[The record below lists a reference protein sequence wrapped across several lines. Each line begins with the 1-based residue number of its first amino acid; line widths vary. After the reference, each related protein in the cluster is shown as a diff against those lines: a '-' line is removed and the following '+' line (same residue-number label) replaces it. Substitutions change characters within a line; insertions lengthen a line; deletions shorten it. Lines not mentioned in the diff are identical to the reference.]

1 MTNYLKQYNPNV
13 TPQSEAIA
21 GTVANNAGG
30 YSFPVDKW
38 TQFDRFLIIGSEGGS
53 YYVSEQKLTREN
65 ARNVEAC
72 IAEDGPRAIM
82 RIVQISDEGRAAKN
96 DPALFALA
104 LAASAKDEGTRS
116 LALSVLPQVART
128 GTHLFHFVSF
138 VQNFRGWGRGLRDAI
153 SAWYVERSD
162 KSLANQLIKYQ
173 SRDGWSHRDVLRL
186 AHTRAKTPFQ
196 NAMFSY
202 VVHKDFDVTEVPDS
216 EALRWVGAAD
226 ELLHTTDEKRALE
239 LIEAYRLPREMV
251 PTQLLNSPKVWE
263 ALLPHMGITAMLR
276 NLGKMGAVGLLT
288 PLSEAE
294 QIVAQAVS
302 ETEVLRAGRVH
313 PLQVLSALRVYS
325 SGHGVRGSLSWAP
338 VPGVR
343 DALEAGF
350 YAAFG
355 AVEPSNKRTLLALD
369 VSGSMTCGLSGVP
382 GLTAR
387 EGAAV
392 MAMVTARVE
401 PRYHFMSFQRDFVP
415 LDITATSTLEQAIQK
430 TRNLPFGSTD
440 CALPMIWALEHKI
453 PVDTFAVYTDSE
465 TWAGYMHP
473 SQALN
478 QYRRQMNIPAKLVV
492 VGMVSNGFSIADP
505 QDSGMLD
512 VVGFDTATPTLL
524 AEFAKGGF

>member
-1 MTNYLKQYNPNV
+1 MTNYLRQYNPKV
-13 TPQSEAIA
+13 TPQSEPIA

-30 YSFPVDKW
+30 YSFAVDKW

-53 YYVSEQKLTREN
+53 YYVSERALTREN

-153 SAWYVERSD
+153 SAWYLDRSD

-186 AHTRAKTPFQ
+186 AHTRPRSAFQ
-196 NAMFSY
+196 NAMFNY
-202 VVHKDFDVTEVPDS
+202 IVHKNFDATGVPDS
-216 EALRWVGAAD
+216 DALRWAAAAD

-251 PTQLLNSPKVWE
+251 PTHLLNSPNVWA

-276 NLGKMGAVGLLT
+276 NLGKMGSVGLLT

-302 ETEVLRAGRVH
+302 ETEVLRSGRVH

-325 SGHGVRGSLSWAP
+325 SGHGVRGALTWTPAP
-338 VPGVR
+338 VVR

-350 YAAFG
+350 YASFKTI
-355 AVEPSNKRTLLALD
+355 EPANKRTLLALD
-369 VSGSMTCGLSGVP
+369 VSGSMSVTLPGVP
-382 GLTAR
+382 GLSAR

-392 MAMVTARVE
+392 MAMVTARTE
-401 PRYHFMSFQRDFVP
+401 PQYHFMAFQSNFVP
-415 LDITATSTLEQAIQK
+415 LGITASHTLEQAIRK
-430 TRNLPFGSTD
+430 TRNLPFGGTD
-440 CALPMIWALEHKI
+440 CALPMVWAAEHRI

-465 TWAGYMHP
+465 TWAGYIHP
-473 SQALN
+473 SQALA
-478 QYRRQMNIPAKLVV
+478 QYRRTMGIPAKLVV

-512 VVGFDTATPTLL
+512 VVGFDSATPALL
-524 AEFAKGGF
+524 AEFARGGF